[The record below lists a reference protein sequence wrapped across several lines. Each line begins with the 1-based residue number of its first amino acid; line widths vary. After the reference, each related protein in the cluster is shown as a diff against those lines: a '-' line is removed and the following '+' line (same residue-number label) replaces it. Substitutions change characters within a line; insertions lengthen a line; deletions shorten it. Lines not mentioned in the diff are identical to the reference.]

1 MAYEV
6 NQVKVFAYNKEVR
19 EDFTAE
25 EMTLYNGLKYC
36 YDCFRLGYDKEECA
50 KLMDDYIEFFEFKRK
65 YNVEHNV
72 QKGVKEDG

>member
-6 NQVKVFAYNKEVR
+6 NQVKVLAYNKEVR

-36 YDCFRLGYDKEECA
+36 YDCFRLGYDKEECTQ
-50 KLMDDYIEFFEFKRK
+50 LMENYIEFYEFKKK
-65 YNVEHNV
+65 YNA
-72 QKGVKEDG
+72 QKGVNKDDG